1 MIHQIIVLWMLM
13 TVSFG
18 KSFCGQIEEKTTAQ
32 PGLFV
37 ITSTGSYVGIS
48 QT

>member
-1 MIHQIIVLWMLM
+1 MLHQIIVLWMLM

-18 KSFCGQIEEKTTAQ
+18 KSFCGQIEEETAQ

-37 ITSTGSYVGIS
+37 ITSTGSYVGFF